1 MNFGELYVLFSGF
14 VPLSGIETFTFKIQR
29 FAPLQT
35 CIMSATSGS
44 STSKSLSSSASD
56 QKTWVRAILCSKP
69 TGEGEIHKVLGE
81 IDSMG
86 AKKLEPVTFFCIG
99 PSLIDKETWKSHVM
113 KGLIVR

>member
-35 CIMSATSGS
+35 CIMSATS

-86 AKKLEPVTFFCIG
+86 AKKLEPVTFFA
-99 PSLIDKETWKSHVM
+99 
-113 KGLIVR
+113 